1 MSPHRLSC
9 CSPLSTD
16 FCKSAR
22 WLPPPP
28 TATKHVLTAVN
39 YARPTARNKTTCKSK
54 KKVQSSGSSSK
65 KRLADSNSAISNQLN
80 SPLLRLPGEIRTT
93 IYTYVCI
100 STTANH
106 GHPANGSKEGCA
118 FTQTFL
124 LACSQLYAEAVKLM
138 YSLATFDLS
147 SRMYEDSRLLCL
159 KSLNPEYRHLI
170 TSIQVNAQFVREAMA
185 LIYGDNVE
193 MVLGDHSPAKCLPG
207 LERLHVRDLAWAN
220 ARERDELR
228 YLFDMEGLIIT
239 DHTRNGYPPRWSPS
253 KPFEWYLER
262 V

>member
-22 WLPPPP
+22 WLPPRR
-28 TATKHVLTAVN
+28 TVTKHVLTAVN
-39 YARPTARNKTTCKSK
+39 YARPTARNKTRCNSK
-54 KKVQSSGSSSK
+54 NKVQSSGSSSK

-93 IYTYVCI
+93 IYTHVCI
-100 STTANH
+100 STTVNH
-106 GHPANGSKEGCA
+106 GHPTNGFKEGCT

-124 LACSQLYAEAVKLM
+124 LTCSQFYAEAVGLM

-147 SRMYEDSRLLCL
+147 SATVDLSRLLCL

-170 TSIQVNAQFVREAMA
+170 TSIQVNGQFAIDA
-185 LIYGDNVE
+185 LVLVYKGKVE
-193 MVLGDHSPAKCLPG
+193 EVLGDYSPAKCLLG
-207 LERLHVRDLAWAN
+207 LERLHVRDLAWAS
-220 ARERDELR
+220 ARQRD
-228 YLFDMEGLIIT
+228 
-239 DHTRNGYPPRWSPS
+239 
-253 KPFEWYLER
+253 
-262 V
+262 

>member
-1 MSPHRLSC
+1 MSSHRLSC

-28 TATKHVLTAVN
+28 TVTKHVLTAVN
-39 YARPTARNKTTCKSK
+39 YARPTAKNKTRCKSK
-54 KKVQSSGSSSK
+54 NRVQSSGSSFK

-80 SPLLRLPGEIRTT
+80 SPLLRLPGEIRIT
-93 IYTYVCI
+93 IYTHVCI
-100 STTANH
+100 STKINH

-124 LACSQLYAEAVKLM
+124 LTCSELYTEAVKFM

-147 SRMYEDSRLLCL
+147 SRQHEVSRLFCL

-170 TSIQVNAQFVREAMA
+170 TSIQVNAQFAQEAMA
-185 LIYGDNVE
+185 LIYGGKVE
-193 MVLGDHSPAKCLPG
+193 MVLGDHSPAKCLLG
-207 LERLHVRDLAWAN
+207 LERLHVRDLAWTN

-253 KPFEWYLER
+253 EPFEWYLER

>member
-9 CSPLSTD
+9 CSPLHTG

-28 TATKHVLTAVN
+28 TATKHV
-39 YARPTARNKTTCKSK
+39 PTARNYVPSTAKNKTRCKSK
-54 KKVQSSGSSSK
+54 NIVQLSGSSFE

-100 STTANH
+100 STTVNH
-106 GHPANGSKEGCA
+106 GHPADGSKEGCA

-147 SRMYEDSRLLCL
+147 SRQYEVSRLLCL

-170 TSIQVNAQFVREAMA
+170 TSIQVNAQFAQETMA
-185 LIYGDNVE
+185 LIYGDKVE
-193 MVLGDHSPAKCLPG
+193 MVLGDHSPGKCLPG

-220 ARERDELR
+220 ARQRDELR

-239 DHTRNGYPPRWSPS
+239 DHTRNGFLPR
-253 KPFEWYLER
+253 
-262 V
+262 

>member
-1 MSPHRLSC
+1 MSLHQLFY

-28 TATKHVLTAVN
+28 TAAKHVLTAVN
-39 YARPTARNKTTCKSK
+39 YARPTAKNKTSHKSK
-54 KKVQSSGSSSK
+54 NRLQSSVSSSK

-100 STTANH
+100 STTVNH

-124 LACSQLYAEAVKLM
+124 LACS
-138 YSLATFDLS
+138 
-147 SRMYEDSRLLCL
+147 
-159 KSLNPEYRHLI
+159 
-170 TSIQVNAQFVREAMA
+170 
-185 LIYGDNVE
+185 
-193 MVLGDHSPAKCLPG
+193 
-207 LERLHVRDLAWAN
+207 
-220 ARERDELR
+220 
-228 YLFDMEGLIIT
+228 
-239 DHTRNGYPPRWSPS
+239 
-253 KPFEWYLER
+253 
-262 V
+262 

>member
-39 YARPTARNKTTCKSK
+39 YARPTARNKTRCKSK

-80 SPLLRLPGEIRTT
+80 SPLLRLPVEIRTT
-93 IYTYVCI
+93 IYTHVCI
-100 STTANH
+100 STTINH
-106 GHPANGSKEGCA
+106 GHPANVFKEGCA

-124 LACSQLYAEAVKLM
+124 LTCSQFYAEAVRLM

-147 SRMYEDSRLLCL
+147 SRQYEVSRLLCL

-170 TSIQVNAQFVREAMA
+170 TSIQVNGQFAIDA
-185 LIYGDNVE
+185 LVLVYKGKVE
-193 MVLGDHSPAKCLPG
+193 EVLGDYSPAKCLLG
-207 LERLHVRDLAWAN
+207 LERLHVRDLAWAS
-220 ARERDELR
+220 ARQRD
-228 YLFDMEGLIIT
+228 
-239 DHTRNGYPPRWSPS
+239 
-253 KPFEWYLER
+253 
-262 V
+262 